1 MFSTNQLNSMGQCPT
16 PLNTLF
22 FCSKNLNLVQRA
34 IRQEYKNKTG
44 IAIDYQNPRDVFAI
58 MRQVFITNSENG
70 YSDINRQVKFMNQRV
85 VEQAI
90 NQINT
95 GISQYMGYIRDVD
108 TIAIP
113 FAVPINT
120 STYGKKIDFNEKIGL

>member
-1 MFSTNQLNSMGQCPT
+1 MNQLFNSMGQCST

-22 FCSKNLNLVQRA
+22 FSEQNVNLVQRA

-44 IAIDYQNPRDVFAI
+44 VSIDYQDPRDLFAI
-58 MRQVFITNSENG
+58 MRSVFILNSSNG
-70 YSDINRQVKFMNQRV
+70 YVNACEQVKFMNQRV
-85 VEQAI
+85 IKQAI

-95 GISQYMGYIRDVD
+95 GLTQYMGYIRDVD
-108 TIAIP
+108 SIAIP
-113 FAVPINT
+113 FATPINT